1 MTDKATRQLIM
12 KISDEILD
20 LVDNAQ
26 DMPRGDVQGASE
38 AIAMKVVNKYYNS
51 EEAA

>member
-1 MTDKATRQLIM
+1 MTDKATRQLSM

-20 LVDNAQ
+20 LVDNAI
-26 DMPRGDVQGASE
+26 DMPRGDVQGAAE
-38 AIAMKVVNKYYNS
+38 AIAINVVNQHFDV